1 MAGGMGHNLAETS
14 LNDMGSRFQ
23 EGACLD
29 PRWGEGS
36 DAENILGCGRVGLTL
51 RTIFQTVVIGF
62 LRAERVNRRR
72 ETEREI
78 ESWKSVARRLIRLF
92 LNQFS

>member
-1 MAGGMGHNLAETS
+1 MGHNLAETS

-51 RTIFQTVVIGF
+51 RTIFQPSLLVSCEQNVLTEG
-62 LRAERVNRRR
+62 ERQR
-72 ETEREI
+72 ER